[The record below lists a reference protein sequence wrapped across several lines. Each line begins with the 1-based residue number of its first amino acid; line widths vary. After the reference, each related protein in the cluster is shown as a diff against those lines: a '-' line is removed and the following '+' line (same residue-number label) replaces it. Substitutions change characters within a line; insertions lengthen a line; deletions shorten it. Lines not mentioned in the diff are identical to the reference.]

1 MSASIIILK
10 EIKKFS
16 YINILNNVKEAA
28 KKSKIHCIHIN
39 TYLNNNEFED
49 LDGTLSEVNEKKLR
63 ENYENGIDT
72 KQCTFNIRKPT
83 EFSYDSFTWL
93 VNNENYFWAFDL
105 QNLNGEYEFAFHFL
119 SQYFSIKDNIND
131 YLWFDDSDW
140 YYSAQDIIKLSQKSY
155 NPEWA
160 IKKLPI

>member
-16 YINILNNVKEAA
+16 YIDILNNVKEAA
-28 KKSKIHCIHIN
+28 KKSNIHWIHVNICFN
-39 TYLNNNEFED
+39 DGEFED
-49 LDGTLSEVNEKKLR
+49 LDGTLSEVNEKRLR
-63 ENYENGIDT
+63 ENYENGIYT

-93 VNNENYFWAFDL
+93 INNESYFWAFDL

-131 YLWFDDSDW
+131 YLWFDDSNW
-140 YYSAQDIIKLSQKSY
+140 YYSAQDIIRLSQQPY
-155 NPEWA
+155 NPEWT
-160 IKKLPI
+160 IKKLSI